1 MPLLIENE
9 IDTFFIFLMSLAKC
23 TQFNTFLKFFLLTCE
38 YCLYVKMLKP
48 GLGAVHIIF
57 DDVYKYNA
65 MKKKLNQKQ
74 SLYICLL
81 FHDPDNQLH
90 NASG

>member
-1 MPLLIENE
+1 
-9 IDTFFIFLMSLAKC
+9 
-23 TQFNTFLKFFLLTCE
+23 
-38 YCLYVKMLKP
+38 MLKP